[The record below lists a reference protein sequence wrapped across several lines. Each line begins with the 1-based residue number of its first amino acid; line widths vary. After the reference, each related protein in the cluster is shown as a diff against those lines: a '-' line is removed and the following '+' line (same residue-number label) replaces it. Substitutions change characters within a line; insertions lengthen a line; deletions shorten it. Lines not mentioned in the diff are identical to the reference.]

1 MMRFESRVPVNACKA
16 VKGQGMPLKGRP
28 FICGNLFL
36 EIHIHF
42 PEKLDAS
49 MMLLLDDVLPRSVN
63 SAEIRDASRLH

>member
-1 MMRFESRVPVNACKA
+1 
-16 VKGQGMPLKGRP
+16 MPLKGRP

-49 MMLLLDDVLPRSVN
+49 MMLLLDDVLPRGVN